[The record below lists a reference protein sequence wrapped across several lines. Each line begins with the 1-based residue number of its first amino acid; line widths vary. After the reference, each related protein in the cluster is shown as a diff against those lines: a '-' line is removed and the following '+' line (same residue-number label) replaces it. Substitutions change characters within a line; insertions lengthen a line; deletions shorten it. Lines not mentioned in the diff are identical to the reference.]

1 MTHLDDATDL
11 RTVMERSL
19 RDLDQPDHL
28 QTTVL
33 ARGRRIRRRRRAVAA
48 ASGLAASV
56 VVVGLAVTTLQGPGR
71 PSSGTDPASPA
82 APASTVP
89 PTTLADPTI
98 VPPSASPGWWDVPAD
113 ELAQRLERV
122 LPEGVTL
129 VSVDPLVETGGDER
143 VLARGT
149 VSGVLRG
156 PSGPGAFQVML
167 STPAAGSGDRAAL
180 TAELRCAAVH
190 TQCRQVRADGSPTAR
205 FSTATDQ
212 GTTYREAVVRE
223 PDGGRVYVY
232 VADSTGEKP
241 GYEASTAS
249 APPLDAD
256 QLRELARDPVWT
268 SWTP

>member
-19 RDLDQPDHL
+19 RDLDQPDDL
-28 QTTVL
+28 QSTVL
-33 ARGRRIRRRRRAVAA
+33 ARGRRVRRRRRAVAA
-48 ASGLAASV
+48 GSGLAASV
-56 VVVGLAVTTLQGPGR
+56 AVVGLAVTTLQSPGQ
-71 PSSGTDPASPA
+71 PGSGTDPASPA
-82 APASTVP
+82 APAAA
-89 PTTLADPTI
+89 ADPVAPMST

-113 ELAQRLERV
+113 ELAQRLEGV

-167 STPAAGSGDRAAL
+167 SPPAAGSGERAVRA
-180 TAELRCAAVH
+180 TELRCAPVH
-190 TQCRQVRADGSPTAR
+190 TQCRQVRTDGTPTAR
-205 FSTATDQ
+205 FSTTTDQ

-223 PDGGRVYVY
+223 PDNGRVYLY
-232 VADSTGEKP
+232 VADSSGEKP
-241 GYEASTAS
+241 GYEAPTAS
-249 APPLDAD
+249 APPLGAD
-256 QLRELARDPVWT
+256 QLRALAQDPVWT
-268 SWTP
+268 TWVP